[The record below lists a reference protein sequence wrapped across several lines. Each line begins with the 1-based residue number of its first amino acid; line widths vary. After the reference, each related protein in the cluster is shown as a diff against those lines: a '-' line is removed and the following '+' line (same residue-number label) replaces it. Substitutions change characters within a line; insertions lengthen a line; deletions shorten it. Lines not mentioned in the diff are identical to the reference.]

1 MLKHA
6 AALALIALAAL
17 TGPVLTG
24 TARAADDDVWP
35 DLKTAIFGDK
45 TIADGSGFM
54 QVEAPQRAYDAA
66 IVPVTIHFDSAHI
79 PTGKIRTITLVID
92 KNPAPV
98 AAVFH
103 LDAGIA
109 DPTIG
114 TRVRVNEYTSIH
126 AVAETTDGALFVATT
141 FVKAAGGCSAPATK
155 SPDEAEAHL
164 GEMRTRN
171 LEAAQ
176 VGEPS
181 RVELLIRHPNYSG
194 MQMDQIKRTY
204 VPAKFI
210 ESIEVRYGDTAVLQ
224 VEGNISLS
232 ENPMVEFSFLP
243 SGPGQLTATAKDS
256 DGLVFSGAWPLP
268 AAM

>member
-6 AALALIALAAL
+6 AALALIALATL
-17 TGPVLTG
+17 GTG
-24 TARAADDDVWP
+24 TARAADDDPWP

-45 TIADGSGFM
+45 AIADGSAFM
-54 QVEAPQRAYDAA
+54 AVEAPARAYDAA
-66 IVPVTIHFDSAHI
+66 IVPVTIRFDPEHMPA
-79 PTGKIRTITLVID
+79 GKITAITLVID

-103 LDAGIA
+103 LKGGLA

-114 TRVRVNEYTSIH
+114 TRVRVNEYTNIH
-126 AVAETTDGALFVATT
+126 AVAETADGGLFIAAA

-164 GEMRTRN
+164 GDMRTRN
-171 LEAAQ
+171 LDAAEI
-176 VGEPS
+176 GAPS

-210 ESIEVRYGDTAVLQ
+210 ESIDVRYGDTELLQ

-232 ENPMVEFSFLP
+232 ENPMIEFSFVP
-243 SGPGQLTATAKDS
+243 PAAGRLTATAKDS
-256 DGLVFSGAWPLP
+256 DGLVFSGAWSVP

>member
-1 MLKHA
+1 M
-6 AALALIALAAL
+6 
-17 TGPVLTG
+17 
-24 TARAADDDVWP
+24 
-35 DLKTAIFGDK
+35 
-45 TIADGSGFM
+45 
-54 QVEAPQRAYDAA
+54 
-66 IVPVTIHFDSAHI
+66 
-79 PTGKIRTITLVID
+79 
-92 KNPAPV
+92 
-98 AAVFH
+98 
-103 LDAGIA
+103 
-109 DPTIG
+109 
-114 TRVRVNEYTSIH
+114 
-126 AVAETTDGALFVATT
+126 AETTDGGLFVATT

-176 VGEPS
+176 IGEPKVE
-181 RVELLIRHPNYSG
+181 VELLIRHPNYSG
-194 MQMDQIKRTY
+194 MQMDQVKRTY

>member
-6 AALALIALAAL
+6 ILALIALTALAA
-17 TGPVLTG
+17 P
-24 TARAADDDVWP
+24 ARAADDDPWP

-45 TIADGSGFM
+45 PVADGGAFM
-54 QVEAPQRAYDAA
+54 RVEAPARAYDAA
-66 IVPVTIHFDSAHI
+66 VVPVTIRFEREHMPA
-79 PTGKIRTITLVID
+79 GRVRTITLVID

-103 LDAGIA
+103 LKDGIA

-114 TRVRVNEYTSIH
+114 TRVRVNEYTNIH
-126 AVAETTDGALFVATT
+126 AVAETEDGSLFMAAA

-164 GEMRTRN
+164 GEMRAKN
-171 LEAAQ
+171 LEAVQ
-176 VGEPS
+176 IGEPS

-204 VPAKFI
+204 VPARFI
-210 ESIEVRYGDTAVLQ
+210 ESIEVSYGNTPLLQ
-224 VEGNISLS
+224 VDGNISLS
-232 ENPMVEFSFLP
+232 ENPMVEFSFVPTETGRL
-243 SGPGQLTATAKDS
+243 SATATDS
-256 DGLVFSGAWPLP
+256 DGTVFNGAWPVP
-268 AAM
+268 ATM